1 MATLFF
7 FLFFVVFFSQPPKKK
22 KNRIAPSAAGKP
34 QYLPVQFLSPHS
46 FFSEGQKSHQFC
58 QVSSLWYCH
67 FVWVMSSE
75 ISLLSFLPSPA
86 PLLSLSFLSFFFL
99 HPLIKQK
106 EMTLFSLHH
115 GSNFPWLVPPALWR
129 DPGHRAAGG
138 RGKTERVAHPG
149 KTDAHCGVIVLL
161 ALRTYALR
169 TIPSGGWR
177 EKRPEKTPAN
187 VHMNCQGLNP
197 SVWQL
202 SPQPRIHPDVLRV
215 VFVLFFPFFWL
226 EPISPFSCRP

>member
-1 MATLFF
+1 
-7 FLFFVVFFSQPPKKK
+7 
-22 KNRIAPSAAGKP
+22 
-34 QYLPVQFLSPHS
+34 
-46 FFSEGQKSHQFC
+46 
-58 QVSSLWYCH
+58 
-67 FVWVMSSE
+67 
-75 ISLLSFLPSPA
+75 
-86 PLLSLSFLSFFFL
+86 
-99 HPLIKQK
+99 
-106 EMTLFSLHH
+106 MTLFSLHH

-161 ALRTYALR
+161 ALRTYALL

-197 SVWQL
+197 GVWQL
-202 SPQPRIHPDVLRV
+202 SPQPRSHPDVLRV
-215 VFVLFFPFFWL
+215 VFVFCFFFLSFGWSQSRHSHVDHRDPPVRLGTMDDEGRGFAKSAQLHPPFFRL
-226 EPISPFSCRP
+226 LSKTIIDELPKGSLFCLPIFFFQSALFCCVLFLFCLIEGVEGASGLKTRSSVRSTTVVCLSFLITSTSS

>member
-1 MATLFF
+1 M
-7 FLFFVVFFSQPPKKK
+7 

-34 QYLPVQFLSPHS
+34 QYLPVQFFSPFIVLAKGRKVINS
-46 FFSEGQKSHQFC
+46 AKC
-58 QVSSLWYCH
+58 QVCDIVIL
-67 FVWVMSSE
+67 SE
-75 ISLLSFLPSPA
+75 WWA
-86 PLLSLSFLSFFFL
+86 PKSLSDLSSPPPPPCCLFLFFLFFFL

-161 ALRTYALR
+161 ALRTYALL

-187 VHMNCQGLNP
+187 VHMNCQGLSP
-197 SVWQL
+197 GVWQL

-215 VFVLFFPFFWL
+215 VFVWFFFPLFWL